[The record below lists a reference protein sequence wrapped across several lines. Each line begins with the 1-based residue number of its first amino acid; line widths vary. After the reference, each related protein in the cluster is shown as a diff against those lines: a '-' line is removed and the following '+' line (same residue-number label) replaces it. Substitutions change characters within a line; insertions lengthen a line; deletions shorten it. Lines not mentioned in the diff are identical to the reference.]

1 LGTSELTEVER
12 GFVLYGPERTE
23 RMAPSFREGAL
34 SVLRVLLQLDHKL
47 WRNTLLRRLLAI
59 SDAVA
64 VLFAFGLVV
73 AAQDHAD
80 RIVWL
85 MAFTPIWLI
94 LAKTFG
100 LYDRDHRSMRHMTI
114 DEVPTLLVWVLTASL
129 VTTSL
134 ARVVSGG
141 GGGRLAYAVTLALIA
156 SGTTFVCRSF
166 VRMIW
171 RRVTPPERTMV
182 IGRGRLATATRRK
195 IALFSDIHL
204 DVVAVRKEC
213 AAEDL
218 PTSPDW
224 LDGID
229 RVILAAQAIDET
241 LIARLVSICRRE
253 KIKFSVIPP
262 VRGMFG
268 TAVQLSHVAE
278 LPVVEYNTWD
288 ISRSTILL
296 KRIIDVAAS
305 LVALLFVV
313 PLLLVIALLIKL
325 DSRGPVFFV
334 QQRAGRDGD
343 AFRMLK
349 FRTMLW
355 NAEALLEDLVSVDR
369 LEDPMFKLEN
379 DPRVTRIG
387 RLLRKTSLDE
397 LPQLLN
403 VLRGDMSLVGPRPE
417 QVEIVERYR
426 PEHHFRLAVKPGL
439 TGPMQVFGRGE
450 LSFEERLA
458 VERDYIE
465 NLSLGRDFRILAL
478 TVSAVAN
485 GKGAY

>member
-1 LGTSELTEVER
+1 MSELTEVER

-23 RMAPSFREGAL
+23 RAAPSFREGAW
-34 SVLRVLLQLDHKL
+34 SVLRVLLSLDHKL
-47 WRNTLLRRLLAI
+47 WRNTLLRRLLAL
-59 SDAVA
+59 SDAIA
-64 VLFAFGLVV
+64 VLMASVLVV
-73 AAQDHAD
+73 AVQDHAD

-85 MAFTPIWLI
+85 MAFTPIWI
-94 LAKTFG
+94 VLAKTFG
-100 LYDRDHRSMRHMTI
+100 LYDRDHRAMRHLTI

-134 ARVVSGG
+134 ARIVTG
-141 GGGRLAYAVTLALIA
+141 GGGRLAYAVTLALLA
-156 SGTTFVCRSF
+156 SGTTFVGRSL
-166 VRMIW
+166 VRIVW
-171 RRVTPPERTMV
+171 RRVTPRERTMV

-224 LDGID
+224 LEGID

-296 KRIIDVAAS
+296 KRIIDVVAS
-305 LVALLFVV
+305 LAALLLVV
-313 PLLLVIALLIKL
+313 PLLLVIALAIKL

-334 QQRAGRDGD
+334 QLRAGRDGD

-355 NAEALLEDLVSVDR
+355 NAEELLEGLVSVDD

-379 DPRVTRIG
+379 DPRVTRVG

-417 QVEIVERYR
+417 QVEIVELYR
-426 PEHHFRLAVKPGL
+426 PEHQFRLAVKPGL

-478 TVSAVAN
+478 TFSAVAN